1 MAEPSAQLKQ
11 WQQCAEQAK
20 SGELYLDSE
29 EVARECLKACN
40 TRLDDLDHL
49 RELVLRV
56 QNVSG
61 FGDFEMAEQ
70 LRQKFLTQATGTDN
84 SIDAVITDHIETV
97 KNMREVM
104 RLSISRITGQDVDNA
119 GNIKNT

>member
-1 MAEPSAQLKQ
+1 MSEDLTT
-11 WQQCAEQAK
+11 WQSHAAQAK
-20 SGELYLDSE
+20 AGELYLADE
-29 EVARECLKACN
+29 AVARECLKACN
-40 TRLDDLDHL
+40 DRIDELNHMLRLVDATK
-49 RELVLRV
+49 
-56 QNVSG
+56 NVAG

-104 RLSISRITGQDVDNA
+104 RLSISRISGQDVDNA
-119 GNIKNT
+119 GNIKKT

>member
-1 MAEPSAQLKQ
+1 MSEGLAKWQSLSAQ
-11 WQQCAEQAK
+11 AK
-20 SGELYLDSE
+20 TGELYLADE
-29 EVARECLKACN
+29 AVARECLKACN
-40 TRLDDLDHL
+40 DRLDHL
-49 RELVLRV
+49 HDMLQLVDATK
-56 QNVSG
+56 NVAG

-84 SIDAVITDHIETV
+84 SIDAVISDHMETV

-119 GNIKNT
+119 GNIKKT